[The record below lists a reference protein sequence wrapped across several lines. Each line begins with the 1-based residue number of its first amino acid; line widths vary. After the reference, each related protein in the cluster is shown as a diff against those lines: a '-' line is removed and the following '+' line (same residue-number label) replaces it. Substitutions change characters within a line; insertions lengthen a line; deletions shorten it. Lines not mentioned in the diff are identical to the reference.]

1 MLFHLR
7 LFKIYI
13 SNGKQNEKS
22 NQIEITKVRVKESQS
37 KFSMKLKVTIKKSR
51 IFEEISQKILLS

>member
-13 SNGKQNEKS
+13 FNGKQNEKS